1 MEVLEGIVFF
11 FFFFMAFWIVVPP
24 LIMIPIWNKR
34 VKSGKS
40 QRFGPLGIVT
50 IIITASSIMSLPK
63 FFMMIAEYFGW
74 K

>member
-1 MEVLEGIVFF
+1 MEVLEGIVFLVLGA
-11 FFFFMAFWIVVPP
+11 MAFWIVVPP
-24 LIMIPIWNKR
+24 LIMITIWNKR

>member
-1 MEVLEGIVFF
+1 MEVLEGIVFLCMGA
-11 FFFFMAFWIVVPP
+11 MAFWIVVPP
-24 LIMIPIWNKR
+24 LIMITIWNKR